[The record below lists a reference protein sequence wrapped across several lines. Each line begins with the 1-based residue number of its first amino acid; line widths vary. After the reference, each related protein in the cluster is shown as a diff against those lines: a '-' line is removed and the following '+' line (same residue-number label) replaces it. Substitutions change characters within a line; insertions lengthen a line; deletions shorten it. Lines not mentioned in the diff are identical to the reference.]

1 MTNWD
6 VRNSSTD
13 LFYLD
18 ETGRVVHS
26 EHITADELCLR
37 KLVDATMLRNQLWE
51 HTRHE
56 RNGERQAAI
65 HLQDWHVNNAGSNFA
80 SIEQMLFESFAISKA
95 YTIQYY
101 VWTSSK
107 YEQKQIDDV
116 SDPLRAAIILLD
128 HALAEADDYFEI
140 EYSVLDLHR
149 KTVFI
154 FLRKE

>member
-1 MTNWD
+1 
-6 VRNSSTD
+6 
-13 LFYLD
+13 
-18 ETGRVVHS
+18 
-26 EHITADELCLR
+26 
-37 KLVDATMLRNQLWE
+37 
-51 HTRHE
+51 
-56 RNGERQAAI
+56 
-65 HLQDWHVNNAGSNFA
+65 
-80 SIEQMLFESFAISKA
+80 MLFESFAIPKT